1 MGFIGARATTI
12 LGQKFSDEMQAATI
26 EQCRVG
32 ALDAAVCSVQS
43 AKNGCNL
50 QGMNWMVSLGWIGR
64 YMDEVQCKGTTYC
77 ATYRADDSTDSQ
89 VECAEL
95 ARKRRRGSES
105 FELRVIR
112 MTRPLNWPT
121 SPA

>member
-1 MGFIGARATTI
+1 MGCIDARATTI
-12 LGQKFSDEMQAATI
+12 LGQKFSDEMQAVTI

-32 ALDAAVCSVQS
+32 ALDTTVCSILL

-64 YMDEVQCKGTTYC
+64 YMDEVQCKGT

-95 ARKRRRGSES
+95 ARKRRRSSES
-105 FELRVIR
+105 FGLRVIR

>member
-50 QGMNWMVSLGWIGR
+50 QGMNWIVSLGWIGR
-64 YMDEVQCKGTTYC
+64 YMDEVQCKGT
-77 ATYRADDSTDSQ
+77 TYRADDSTDSQ

-95 ARKRRRGSES
+95 ARKRRRGSEY
-105 FELRVIR
+105 FGLRVMR

>member
-26 EQCRVG
+26 EQYRAG

-50 QGMNWMVSLGWIGR
+50 QGMNWIVSLGWIGR
-64 YMDEVQCKGTTYC
+64 YMDEVQCKGTTY
-77 ATYRADDSTDSQ
+77 RADDSTDSQ

-95 ARKRRRGSES
+95 ARKKRRGSES
-105 FELRVIR
+105 FGLRVMR
-112 MTRPLNWPT
+112 MMRPLNWPT